1 MIFEFSE
8 DWYVECI
15 VVDSLR
21 EVVESQL
28 VGYSHWYHRTLRPN
42 SNLNYFSDIFYMGLI
57 E

>member
-1 MIFEFSE
+1 MFSD

-15 VVDSLR
+15 VIDSIR

-28 VGYSHWYHRTLRPN
+28 VGYSHWYHRCFRPN